1 MHFHWGTKRAAGRLG
16 KVVLGFRLASRRCH
30 RRRLGN
36 RRSLAIDGALHSC
49 LFPAVPVE
57 LKLYSREWCSWC
69 IDAKEYLTE
78 KGYRFNII
86 DVGTDRQAYAEMK
99 RLSEQTYVPT
109 FVAGDRVLANFDT
122 DQLEKFLNE
131 HQINP

>member
-1 MHFHWGTKRAAGRLG
+1 L
-16 KVVLGFRLASRRCH
+16 
-30 RRRLGN
+30 
-36 RRSLAIDGALHSC
+36 
-49 LFPAVPVE
+49 
-57 LKLYSREWCSWC
+57 
-69 IDAKEYLTE
+69 KEYLTQ

-86 DVGTDRQAYAEMK
+86 DVGRDRQAYAEMK